1 MISTPS
7 GGPRTW
13 DGSTPPVITSDEPG
27 SWAHDT
33 VSRRLREDILARV
46 FRDNADVLASGTI
59 AEANLRALDAE
70 LAAAATSVITRVPP
84 DGGPDVDTWTQLCE
98 PHLGKTWLEAPWLFA
113 EFYFYRRI
121 LAAIGY
127 FDPASPAF
135 GHDPFARDKRAGL
148 DAGMG
153 AAASLARR
161 ANAFAEKCQSGSAA
175 TAEEVRLFLMVALWG
190 NRMDLSIWP
199 EDGGNEGGGGTKGE
213 RAANAFAEAL
223 SSGEKYLLADDSQA
237 AARLLLSPAPVKPHE
252 RQTAGGTK
260 SKAKD
265 VSVVVDNAG
274 FELTCDLALADALIV
289 AGCTRR
295 VTLRVKAHPV
305 FVSDAT
311 VADAMDT
318 IHAMASSADADV
330 AAMGARWRVHLSSGA
345 WVLVPDFAWC
355 QPQPFWSLPE
365 PVAAELR
372 QSRLVIVKGD
382 ANYRRLLGDARWDL
396 ATPFEDVTC
405 CFPAPLL
412 ALRTLKAELG
422 CGIPRL
428 KAKDAEEKRP
438 GDWMTSGTFGCA
450 QLNAAPAG
458 QHAVASLAT
467 ALPRDA
473 SFAGGGGREGG
484 KGEGEGG
491 FALTERERLDLTKTI
506 VALANASREL
516 ARELRSAP
524 ARSSV
529 ALGSVAGGA
538 RNATGDDQR
547 KLDVVADDIFASHL
561 EACGGVRWYSSE
573 ETDFPL
579 ELDANGTMVVCCDP
593 LDGSRNIDCNIPV
606 GSIFGV
612 YRVVRT
618 LGGGEGDGVAQCTQ
632 PARSQLAAGYAHHSG
647 ATTLVLAVGDEGS
660 AVEFVLDDDTGAFV
674 VANDGAPL
682 RCPPRGQIYSLNDAR
697 FDDWPEGLR
706 RYVTDARRGENQTGK
721 QYSARYVCSLVGDF
735 HRTMK
740 YGGWCGNPRPHLRRQ
755 FEVAPLAFVA
765 RAAGAAATDGSD
777 EDLMATETGPIT
789 AHERT
794 PLFVGSV
801 DDVGELLT
809 YGDIRQVAKAYAL

>member
-1 MISTPS
+1 MSSTPS

-46 FRDNADVLASGTI
+46 FRDNADVLASGTN

-199 EDGGNEGGGGTKGE
+199 EDGGNEGGGVKGE
-213 RAANAFAEAL
+213 RAANAFADAL

-237 AARLLLSPAPVKPHE
+237 AARLLLSPTPVKRHE

-274 FELTCDLALADALIV
+274 FELTCDLALADALI
-289 AGCTRR
+289 AGGCASR
-295 VTLRVKAHPV
+295 VTLRVKAHPT

-311 VADAMDT
+311 VADAIDT
-318 IHAMASSADADV
+318 VEAMASSADADV
-330 AAMGARWRVHLSSGA
+330 AAMGARWRQHLASGA

-355 QPQPFWSLPE
+355 QPQPFWSLPD
-365 PVAAELR
+365 PVAAELAR
-372 QSRLVIVKGD
+372 SALVIVKGD

-547 KLDVVADDIFASHL
+547 KLDVVADEIFASHL
-561 EACGGVRWYSSE
+561 AACGGVRWYSSE
-573 ETDFPL
+573 ETDEPREL
-579 ELDANGTMVVCCDP
+579 EPGGTIAVCCDP

-612 YRVVRT
+612 YRVVPT
-618 LGGGEGDGVAQCTQ
+618 LGTNGVAQCTQ

-740 YGGWCGNPRPHLRRQ
+740 YGGWCGNPRPHLRLQ

-809 YGDIRQVAKAYAL
+809 YGDIRQVAKTYAL

>member
-1 MISTPS
+1 MSSTPS

-46 FRDNADVLASGTI
+46 FRDNADVLASGTN

-199 EDGGNEGGGGTKGE
+199 EDGGNEGGGMKGE
-213 RAANAFAEAL
+213 RAANAFADAL

-237 AARLLLSPAPVKPHE
+237 ATRLLLSPAPVKPRE

-289 AGCTRR
+289 GGCASR
-295 VTLRVKAHPV
+295 VTLRVKAHPT

-311 VADAMDT
+311 VADAIDT
-318 IHAMASSADADV
+318 VEAMASSADADV
-330 AAMGARWRVHLSSGA
+330 AAMGARWRQHLASGA

-355 QPQPFWSLPE
+355 QPQPFWSLPD
-365 PVAAELR
+365 PVAAELAR
-372 QSRLVIVKGD
+372 SALVIVKGD
-382 ANYRRLLGDARWDL
+382 ANYRRLLRDARWDL

-516 ARELRSAP
+516 A
-524 ARSSV
+524 
-529 ALGSVAGGA
+529 
-538 RNATGDDQR
+538 
-547 KLDVVADDIFASHL
+547 
-561 EACGGVRWYSSE
+561 
-573 ETDFPL
+573 
-579 ELDANGTMVVCCDP
+579 
-593 LDGSRNIDCNIPV
+593 SRNPV
-606 GSIFGV
+606 PREAKESVLENSYFPHV
-612 YRVVRT
+612 AVV
-618 LGGGEGDGVAQCTQ
+618 
-632 PARSQLAAGYAHHSG
+632 
-647 ATTLVLAVGDEGS
+647 S
-660 AVEFVLDDDTGAFV
+660 AFPSSTIAF
-674 VANDGAPL
+674 L
-682 RCPPRGQIYSLNDAR
+682 S
-697 FDDWPEGLR
+697 
-706 RYVTDARRGENQTGK
+706 T
-721 QYSARYVCSLVGDF
+721 
-735 HRTMK
+735 
-740 YGGWCGNPRPHLRRQ
+740 
-755 FEVAPLAFVA
+755 
-765 RAAGAAATDGSD
+765 
-777 EDLMATETGPIT
+777 
-789 AHERT
+789 
-794 PLFVGSV
+794 
-801 DDVGELLT
+801 
-809 YGDIRQVAKAYAL
+809 

>member
-1 MISTPS
+1 M
-7 GGPRTW
+7 
-13 DGSTPPVITSDEPG
+13 
-27 SWAHDT
+27 
-33 VSRRLREDILARV
+33 SRRLREDILARV
-46 FRDNADVLASGTI
+46 FRDNAEVLASGTI

-127 FDPASPAF
+127 FDRASPAF
-135 GHDPFARDKRAGL
+135 GRDPFAADKRAGL
-148 DAGMG
+148 EAGMR
-153 AAASLARR
+153 AATQLARR
-161 ANAFAEKCQSGSAA
+161 ANAFAEKRQGGVAA

-223 SSGEKYLLADDSQA
+223 SSGEKYLLSDDSQA
-237 AARLLLSPAPVKPHE
+237 AARLLLSDPKGPADK
-252 RQTAGGTK
+252 RQQTAGGTK
-260 SKAKD
+260 QTKD

-396 ATPFEDVTC
+396 ATPFADVTC

-422 CGIPRL
+422 CGIPRS
-428 KAKDAEEKRP
+428 KEIEAKEKHP

-467 ALPRDA
+467 ALPPDA
-473 SFAGGGGREGG
+473 SFAGVKGGRV
-484 KGEGEGG
+484 KGVGGEGG
-491 FALTERERLDLTKTI
+491 GGLTLAERERLDLAKTL

-516 ARELRSAP
+516 ARTLRSAP

-529 ALGSVAGGA
+529 TLGSAPGGT

-561 EACGGVRWYSSE
+561 GACGGVRWYSSE

-632 PARSQLAAGYAHHSG
+632 PARAQVAAGYAHHSG
-647 ATTLVLAVGDEGS
+647 ATTLVLAVGDEG
-660 AVEFVLDDDTGAFV
+660 AAMEFVLDDDTGAFV
-674 VANDGAPL
+674 VAADGAPL

-740 YGGWCGNPRPHLRRQ
+740 YGGWCGNPRPHLRWQ

-765 RAAGAAATDGSD
+765 RAAGAIATDGMND
-777 EDLMATETGPIT
+777 VMANEDGPST

-801 DDVGELLT
+801 DDVAELLT
-809 YGDIRQVAKAYAL
+809 YGDVRQVAKTYAL

>member
-1 MISTPS
+1 M
-7 GGPRTW
+7 
-13 DGSTPPVITSDEPG
+13 
-27 SWAHDT
+27 
-33 VSRRLREDILARV
+33 SRRLREDILARV

-70 LAAAATSVITRVPP
+70 LAAAATSVITRVPR

-153 AAASLARR
+153 AATQLARR
-161 ANAFAEKCQSGSAA
+161 ANAFAEKRQSGSAA

-199 EDGGNEGGGGTKGE
+199 EDGGNEGGGTKGE
-213 RAANAFAEAL
+213 RAANAFADAL
-223 SSGEKYLLADDSQA
+223 SSGEKYLLSDDSQA
-237 AARLLLSPAPVKPHE
+237 AARLLLGAEGPAGK
-252 RQTAGGTK
+252 RQIVGGTNK
-260 SKAKD
+260 NKD

-274 FELTCDLALADALIV
+274 FELTCDLALADALI
-289 AGCTRR
+289 AGGCASR
-295 VTLRVKAHPV
+295 VTLRVKAHPT

-311 VADAMDT
+311 VKDAIDT
-318 IHAMASSADADV
+318 IDAMASSADADV
-330 AAMGARWRVHLSSGA
+330 AAMGARWRQHLSSGA

-365 PVAAELR
+365 AVNAELR
-372 QSRLVIVKGD
+372 SSRLVIVKGD

-422 CGIPRL
+422 CGIPRE
-428 KAKDAEEKRP
+428 KASKAAEKHP
-438 GDWMTSGTFGCA
+438 VDWMTSGTFGCA

-467 ALPRDA
+467 ALPPDA
-473 SFAGGGGREGG
+473 SFAGGGREGKG
-484 KGEGEGG
+484 KGEGGGEGSSLLI
-491 FALTERERLDLTKTI
+491 LTERERLDLAKTL

-516 ARELRSAP
+516 AQTLRSAP

-529 ALGSVAGGA
+529 TLGSTAGGT

-547 KLDVVADDIFASHL
+547 KLDVVADDIFATHL
-561 EACGGVRWYSSE
+561 AACGGTRWYSSE
-573 ETDFPL
+573 ETDAPR
-579 ELDANGTMVVCCDP
+579 ELDAGGTMAVCCDP

-612 YRVVRT
+612 YRVVPT
-618 LGGGEGDGVAQCTQ
+618 LGTGDGDGVAQCTQ

-674 VANDGAPL
+674 VAADGAPL
-682 RCPPRGQIYSLNDAR
+682 RCPKRGQIYSLNDAR

-706 RYVTDARRGENQTGK
+706 SYVTDARRGENQTGE

-740 YGGWCGNPRPHLRRQ
+740 YGGWCGNPRPHLRLQ

-765 RAAGAAATDGSD
+765 RAAGAVATDGLR
-777 EDLMATETGPIT
+777 EDLMANDDRGPST

-801 DDVGELLT
+801 DDVAELLT
-809 YGDIRQVAKAYAL
+809 YGDVRQVAKTYAL